1 MEIIVNLKCKH
12 INNIKDLPNEVWK
25 DIPDYEGIYQ
35 VSNKGR
41 IKSLARIV
49 GNCKRKDKIIIP
61 KDNGT
66 GYYKVNLY
74 KNGKHKNH
82 YVHKLV
88 ASVFINNEGN
98 KPCINHKD
106 YNRKNNN
113 VENLEWVTYKENNNY
128 SCCSE
133 HAALKNSLR
142 VLVVDLDNNP
152 IKMFA
157 SIHQCGRY
165 FNVDASHISSII
177 HNNYIFR
184 KQYKLY
190 SAYDEYSFDVDIV
203 KLEKVIKEMKEDY

>member
-12 INNIKDLPNEVWK
+12 INNVKDLLNEVWK
-25 DIPDYEGIYQ
+25 DIPDYEDIYQ

-74 KNGKHKNH
+74 KNGKHKNY

-88 ASVFINNEGN
+88 ASVFINNESN

-165 FNVDASHISSII
+165 FNVDASHISGII
-177 HNNYIFR
+177 HNNYIFC

-190 SAYDEYSFDVDIV
+190 SAYDEHSFDVDIV

>member
-12 INNIKDLPNEVWK
+12 INNVKDLPNEVWK

-49 GNCKRKDKIIIP
+49 GNCKRKDKIIVP
-61 KDNGT
+61 KDNGS

-88 ASVFINNEGN
+88 ASVFINNENN

-128 SCCSE
+128 SYYAE

-165 FNVDASHISSII
+165 FNADASHISDII

-184 KQYKLY
+184 KQYRLY
-190 SAYDEYSFDVDIV
+190 SAYDEHSFNVDNI
-203 KLEKVIKEMKEDY
+203 KLEKVIKEIKEDY

>member
-1 MEIIVNLKCKH
+1 M
-12 INNIKDLPNEVWK
+12 
-25 DIPDYEGIYQ
+25 
-35 VSNKGR
+35 
-41 IKSLARIV
+41 
-49 GNCKRKDKIIIP
+49 
-61 KDNGT
+61 
-66 GYYKVNLY
+66 
-74 KNGKHKNH
+74 
-82 YVHKLV
+82 
-88 ASVFINNEGN
+88 ASVFINNENN

-128 SCCSE
+128 SYCAE

-165 FNVDASHISSII
+165 FNADASHISDII
-177 HNNYIFR
+177 RNNYIFR
-184 KQYKLY
+184 KQYRLY
-190 SAYDEYSFDVDIV
+190 SAYDEHSFNVDNI

>member
-12 INNIKDLPNEVWK
+12 INNVKDLPNEVWK
-25 DIPDYEGIYQ
+25 DIPDYEGVYQ

-88 ASVFINNEGN
+88 ASVFINNESN

-157 SIHQCGRY
+157 SIHQCSRY
-165 FNVDASHISSII
+165 FNVDASHISGII

-190 SAYDEYSFDVDIV
+190 SAYDEHSFDVDIV

>member
-1 MEIIVNLKCKH
+1 MEMIINLKLKR
-12 INNIKDLPNEVWK
+12 INNIEDLPNEVWK

-61 KDNGT
+61 KDNGS

-88 ASVFINNEGN
+88 ASVFINNENN

-113 VENLEWVTYKENNNY
+113 VENLEWVSYKENNDY
-128 SCCSE
+128 SYCAE
-133 HAALKNSLR
+133 HSALKNSLR
-142 VLVVDLDNNP
+142 VLVIDLNNNP

-165 FNVDASHISSII
+165 FNVDASHISGII
-177 HNNYIFR
+177 RNNYVFR
-184 KQYKLY
+184 KQYRLY
-190 SAYDEYSFDVDIV
+190 SAYDEHSFNVDNI

>member
-12 INNIKDLPNEVWK
+12 INNVKDLPNEVWK

-66 GYYKVNLY
+66 DYYKVNLY

-88 ASVFINNEGN
+88 ASVFINNESN

-113 VENLEWVTYKENNNY
+113 VENLECVTYKENNNY

-157 SIHQCGRY
+157 SIHQCSRY
-165 FNVDASHISSII
+165 FNVDASHISGII

-190 SAYDEYSFDVDIV
+190 SAYDEHSFDVDIV

>member
-1 MEIIVNLKCKH
+1 MKIIVNLKCKH
-12 INNIKDLPNEVWK
+12 INNVKDLPNEVWK

-74 KNGKHKNH
+74 KNGKSKNY

-88 ASVFINNEGN
+88 ASVFINNESN

-106 YNRKNNN
+106 YNRKIIM
-113 VENLEWVTYKENNNY
+113 
-128 SCCSE
+128 
-133 HAALKNSLR
+133 LK
-142 VLVVDLDNNP
+142 
-152 IKMFA
+152 
-157 SIHQCGRY
+157 
-165 FNVDASHISSII
+165 IS
-177 HNNYIFR
+177 NG
-184 KQYKLY
+184 
-190 SAYDEYSFDVDIV
+190 
-203 KLEKVIKEMKEDY
+203 

>member
-1 MEIIVNLKCKH
+1 MEIIVNLKYKH
-12 INNIKDLPNEVWK
+12 INNVKDLPNEVWK

-88 ASVFINNEGN
+88 ASVFINNESN

-165 FNVDASHISSII
+165 FNVDASHISGII

-190 SAYDEYSFDVDIV
+190 SAYDEHSFDVDIA